1 MALMTRVSRLLR
13 ADVHAVLD
21 RLEEP
26 DVLLQQAIRDME
38 EVVAELRNRVNL
50 ARKERQQLR
59 RRSEDVAQRASDLS
73 QQLDAALSAG
83 NEDVA
88 RSVVRR
94 QLECKAFKATL
105 DERMENLVQ
114 DIARQECVL
123 STHESELAALKQKAD
138 ILTDSPDSYGADPVS
153 PTAFG
158 AVSDDEVEAA
168 LLREIER
175 RKSA

>member
-38 EVVAELRNRVNL
+38 EVIADLRNGVNL
-50 ARKERQQLR
+50 NRKERQQLR
-59 RRSEDVAQRASDLS
+59 RRSEDVTQRASDLS

-83 NEDVA
+83 NEEVA
-88 RSVVRR
+88 RGVVRR
-94 QLECKAFKATL
+94 QLECKAFKATM

-114 DIARQECVL
+114 DISRQESVL
-123 STHESELAALKQKAD
+123 SSHESELAALKQKAE
-138 ILTDSPDSYGADPVS
+138 ILTESGESSSADRMSPS
-153 PTAFG
+153 AFG
-158 AVSDDEVEAA
+158 AITDDEVEAA
-168 LLREIER
+168 LIREVER
-175 RKSA
+175 RKSQ